1 MNTMRVLYLTNASQI
16 GGGNRSLLV
25 LWNAIRSLGVEPVAI
40 CPEAGPMA
48 DACARA
54 GVPAHIHR
62 YVQPDIRTPV
72 ATLRA
77 LQSWRAL
84 LKSLE
89 IDLVHANDPSNARS
103 IALAARMAGVPLVC
117 HVHFPP
123 GEGYFDWCFRGLPK
137 PQAFAYCSEAVW
149 NGLATAVTHACPG
162 SLNRVIHNAVRLADF
177 SGLGA
182 RPLSGRPARI
192 GIVANLLPVK
202 GHDDFLAMAAR
213 LVDRGIDAEFHV
225 VGGDIHG
232 AGHGAALERLAASLH
247 LDDRVTFTGHVSNIP
262 AVIAELDIVVCS
274 STVEPFGI
282 CVIEGMAAGKPVV
295 ATEVGG
301 IPEIVVPG
309 QTGFLVPAHSPE
321 RLADRVEALVRDRD
335 LRTRLGEAGRRRVE
349 EEFSDTR
356 QATRTLDLYREVGD
370 RARR

>member
-1 MNTMRVLYLTNASQI
+1 MRVLYLTNASQI

-25 LWNAIRSLGVEPVAI
+25 LWDAIRSLGVEPVAI

-54 GVPAHIHR
+54 GVPVHIRR

-77 LQSWRAL
+77 VQSWRAL
-84 LKSLE
+84 LRRLE

-103 IALAARMAGVPLVC
+103 ISLAARMAGIPLVC

-123 GEGYFDWCFRGLPK
+123 GDGYFDWCFRGLPK
-137 PQAFAYCSEAVW
+137 PQAFAYCSQAVW
-149 NGLATAVTHACPG
+149 NGLEAAVTRACPG
-162 SLNRVIHNAVRLADF
+162 SHNRVIHNAVTLADF
-177 SGLGA
+177 GTPGA
-182 RPLSGRPARI
+182 RPSGRRARI

-213 LVDRGIDAEFHV
+213 LVERGIDAEFHV
-225 VGGDIHG
+225 IGGDIHG
-232 AGHGAALERLAASLH
+232 AGHGVALERLAASLR

-262 AVIAELDIVVCS
+262 AVIGDLDVVVCS

-309 QTGFLVPAHSPE
+309 TTGFLVPPRSPE
-321 RLADRVEALVRDRD
+321 QLADRVEALVLDPE
-335 LRTRLGEAGRRRVE
+335 LRARLGSAGRRRVE

-356 QATRTLDLYREVGD
+356 QATRTLDLYREVGE
-370 RARR
+370 RAGR